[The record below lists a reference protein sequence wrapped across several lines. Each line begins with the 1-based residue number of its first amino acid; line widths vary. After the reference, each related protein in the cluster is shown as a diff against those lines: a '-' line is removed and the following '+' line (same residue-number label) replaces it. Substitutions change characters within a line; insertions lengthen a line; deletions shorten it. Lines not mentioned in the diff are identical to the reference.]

1 MESKHKR
8 TQRDYSLA
16 FKLSVV
22 EQVEQGEL
30 TYKEAQRRYGIQGR
44 STVLVWLRKHGLQD
58 WDVPA
63 SRAGDAA
70 TMPDKTSKPQTPE
83 QRIKALEAQLREAT
97 QKAQLFE
104 AIIEQVK
111 KNTGVDPLKK
121 PLGRSSHKRSSRVER
136 VQGLPLHRHQPSG
149 VLPAAGGAA
158 AQRRTRRPD
167 SASRARRP
175 LTPAPDRDTQAAPP
189 VGLPTQGGGYQD
201 GA

>member
-63 SRAGDAA
+63 SRAGSVA

-121 PLGRSSHKRSSRVER
+121 PLGRSSHKRSSR
-136 VQGLPLHRHQPSG
+136 
-149 VLPAAGGAA
+149 
-158 AQRRTRRPD
+158 D
-167 SASRARRP
+167 
-175 LTPAPDRDTQAAPP
+175 
-189 VGLPTQGGGYQD
+189 
-201 GA
+201 

>member
-70 TMPDKTSKPQTPE
+70 TMPDKSSKPQTPE

-104 AIIEQVK
+104 AIIAQVK

-121 PLGRSSHKRSSRVER
+121 PLGRSSHKRSSR
-136 VQGLPLHRHQPSG
+136 
-149 VLPAAGGAA
+149 
-158 AQRRTRRPD
+158 D
-167 SASRARRP
+167 
-175 LTPAPDRDTQAAPP
+175 
-189 VGLPTQGGGYQD
+189 
-201 GA
+201 